1 MRPRHGSAQE
11 NLSAANAERVYE
23 VTRAENAMMQLVSE
37 RRAREVVA

>member
-1 MRPRHGSAQE
+1 MMTC
-11 NLSAANAERVYE
+11 AAIGLLVRVSYE